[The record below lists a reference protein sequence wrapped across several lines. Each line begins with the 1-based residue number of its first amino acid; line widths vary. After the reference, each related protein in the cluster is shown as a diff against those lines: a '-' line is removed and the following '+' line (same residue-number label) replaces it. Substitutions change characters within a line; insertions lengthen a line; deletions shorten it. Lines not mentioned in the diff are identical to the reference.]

1 MEPEAEKEVRI
12 GLILDRI
19 AEVEGLGISDDEFEQ
34 EIDQMAG
41 RLNQPREKVAQYFED
56 PENRAALQHD
66 LLRSRVMELIIQ
78 SAKIS

>member
-1 MEPEAEKEVRI
+1 
-12 GLILDRI
+12 
-19 AEVEGLGISDDEFEQ
+19 
-34 EIDQMAG
+34 MAG